1 MYGISVTFITI
12 EYGNISTRS
21 VFNGFLEIIPYSTNS
36 KWKLATFI
44 CIEYG
49 NNLKTPIFNK
59 ILKKIPYSVYRGW
72 ERVVSQELRH
82 YW

>member
-1 MYGISVTFITI
+1 MYGIPVTFISI

-21 VFNGFLEIIPYSTNS
+21 VFIGFLETIPYSTNS
-36 KWKLATFI
+36 KWKLVTFM

-49 NNLKTPIFNK
+49 NIAKRPIFNK
-59 ILKKIPYSVYRGW
+59 ILKKIPYSVSRGW
-72 ERVVSQELRH
+72 ERVVSQELRP